1 MPKTQN
7 NLNWYLSQYIG
18 MWYLVWPP
26 TFKRSLLFS
35 LCTDWKGQSY
45 LKIKKYLVVLST
57 ANHKSAISHIL
68 MFGSSHDA
76 KSNLFFFF
84 MNFDVTQRKFSE
96 RALAWRMWLYARAG
110 RPVKSVGP
118 YISARFSWESHII
131 LEESSPVI
139 KSGPLKLLLHC
150 TAFFLCF
157 LDFRLGS

>member
-1 MPKTQN
+1 M
-7 NLNWYLSQYIG
+7 Y
-18 MWYLVWPP
+18 
-26 TFKRSLLFS
+26 F
-35 LCTDWKGQSY
+35 
-45 LKIKKYLVVLST
+45 VVFST

-76 KSNLFFFF
+76 KPNHFSFF

-96 RALAWRMWLYARAG
+96 RALVWRMWLYARAG

-157 LDFRLGS
+157 LDFRLKVRKFQNVFLTFLNFQKTNEKFDKFLTQNLKVVKS